1 MIFPGMDTI
10 ALGYFLGL
18 AVGLSMF
25 LGCVLVFVAIQNQS
39 KTVLSA
45 TQYFSSG
52 ILIAVV
58 GQELLPDLKEGTKG
72 ARGTLA
78 ILAGFTFGV
87 CLMYMVEHLIDDEK
101 EDDTPVQSGTVE
113 HDGSRQSTIQEV
125 VESFDAHDPEAHHP
139 APAKKMHL
147 SGLSNNRSFELDLNA
162 PSLVRQSTPGGTG
175 VASSRRARSYNVV
188 TSITSL
194 GPERA
199 PERELR
205 VKSSVPW
212 ALTLPIFVDA
222 VMDGMLI
229 GVMSVTNEHSAIVLA
244 LATAVEMMFLGITFG
259 ALVLKCGRKKW
270 LLAALLPVVLSSSG
284 AFGAVSANLLANE
297 LQEALT
303 AFGIAA
309 LLFLACNEL
318 LKEAA
323 ENAAGESFRQSV
335 WFFIGFLTI
344 VMLERVLPDD
354 IPIEEWTS

>member
-1 MIFPGMDTI
+1 
-10 ALGYFLGL
+10 
-18 AVGLSMF
+18 
-25 LGCVLVFVAIQNQS
+25 
-39 KTVLSA
+39 
-45 TQYFSSG
+45 
-52 ILIAVV
+52 
-58 GQELLPDLKEGTKG
+58 
-72 ARGTLA
+72 
-78 ILAGFTFGV
+78 
-87 CLMYMVEHLIDDEK
+87 MYMVEHLIDDEK

-139 APAKKMHL
+139 APGKKMHL

-162 PSLVRQSTPGGTG
+162 PSLVRQWTPGGTG
-175 VASSRRARSYNVV
+175 VASSRRARSYNIV

-284 AFGAVSANLLANE
+284 AFGAVSANLLASE

-354 IPIEEWTS
+354 MLIEEWTS